1 VRGDYVSKCCRA
13 TAAIGGRALPSR
25 NATQGLGSILC
36 SRGRRLLPL
45 LESEIAV
52 GGALHDG
59 LGTSQRHI
67 GAEAL
72 KYRKVAV
79 AVKQEAEFR
88 EPMRLVEFRV
98 VAACDVEV
106 KGIA

>member
-1 VRGDYVSKCCRA
+1 MRVTISVTTRQNRLQCTGA
-13 TAAIGGRALPSR
+13 
-25 NATQGLGSILC
+25 SIDDKAC
-36 SRGRRLLPL
+36 SRSRRLRPL

-52 GGALHDG
+52 GGPLHDR

-72 KYRKVAV
+72 KYREVAG

-88 EPMRLVEFRV
+88 EPKRLVEFRV

-106 KGIA
+106 EGIA